1 MIAHDPDFLPARPL
15 NRQDVK
21 TLLLASLGGALEFY
35 DFVIFVFFTGVISK
49 LFFPADMP
57 DWLSQLQAFGIFAA
71 GYLARPLGGVVMAH
85 FGDKLGR
92 KRMFT
97 LSVFLMA
104 IPTLLVGLL
113 PTYQSLGYGAPLLL
127 LAMRILQ
134 GAAIGG
140 EVPGAWVFVSEHVP
154 YKRVGLACGML
165 TGGLT
170 SGILLGS
177 LAATAVTVNFSPLEI
192 HDYAWRL
199 PFLLGGLLGLLAV
212 YLRSYLR
219 ETPVFE
225 EISRM
230 EQLSEGLPVTTVL
243 REHKGSMVLS
253 IVITWML
260 TAAIVVMIL
269 MTPTLLTKL
278 YGIPQAKVLQ
288 ANSLAT
294 LALSVSC
301 LLVGMAADRFEP
313 AKVLSLGAIGLA
325 ASSLALYAAAA
336 SAPDLILPLYG
347 VTGFFVGLI
356 AVVPIVMVRAFP
368 AQVRFSGIS
377 LSYNLS
383 YAIFGGITPLVV
395 PLINQISPFAP
406 PLYVAVAALAG
417 ALVVAAWARRGEPEE

>member
-1 MIAHDPDFLPARPL
+1 MTAHDPDFMPARPL

-35 DFVIFVFFTGVISK
+35 DFVIFVYFTVVISK

-57 DWLSQLQAFGIFAA
+57 DWLSQLQSFGIFAA
-71 GYLARPLGGVVMAH
+71 GYLARPLGGIVMAH
-85 FGDKLGR
+85 FGDMMGR

-113 PTYQSLGYGAPLLL
+113 PTYETLGYGAPLLL

-154 YKRVGLACGML
+154 YKHVGMACGML

-177 LAATAVTVNFSPLEI
+177 LAATAVTVNFSPAEI
-192 HDYAWRL
+192 HDFAWRI

-230 EQLSEGLPVTTVL
+230 AKLAEGLPVGTVL
-243 REHKGSMVLS
+243 RQHKSAVTMSV
-253 IVITWML
+253 IITWML

-278 YGIPQAKVLQ
+278 YGIPQPKVLQ

-294 LALSVSC
+294 LGLSVSC
-301 LLVGMAADRFEP
+301 LLVGMASDRFGP
-313 AKVLSLGAIGLA
+313 AKVLLVGAAGLA
-325 ASSLALYAAAA
+325 ASALGLYAAAA
-336 SAPDLILPLYG
+336 SSPDLILPLYG
-347 VTGFFVGLI
+347 ITGFCVGLI
-356 AVVPIVMVRAFP
+356 AVVPVVMVRAFP

-383 YAIFGGITPLVV
+383 YAVFGGITPLVV
-395 PLINQISPFAP
+395 PLMNQISPLAP
-406 PLYVAVAALAG
+406 PLYVVIALAAG
-417 ALVVAAWARRGEPEE
+417 TLVVAGWSRRGEPEE